1 MMSQN
6 KMAELAEILHLSV
19 GEKFVIKGYTGFF
32 KLESNGL
39 THISHVDGR
48 ESAADNFLLKELITG
63 ARSYRRCFKPQKG
76 EAYYHPASDFNGTVK
91 AVWQDTCFD
100 LAYYK
105 CGLVFKTSIEC
116 IEAMNDLKK
125 ELYSEYEKD

>member
-1 MMSQN
+1 MMSRN
-6 KMAELAEILHLSV
+6 KIAELAEILHLSV
-19 GEKFVIKGYTGFF
+19 DEKFTIKGYSGFF
-32 KLESNGL
+32 KLVPTGL
-39 THISHVDGR
+39 IHISHVDGSK
-48 ESAADNFLLKELITG
+48 SAADSFLLKELITG
-63 ARSYRRCFKPQKG
+63 ARSYRRCFKPQRG
-76 EAYYHPASDFNGTVK
+76 EAYYHPASNFNGTLK
-91 AVWQDTCFD
+91 AVWQGTCFD

>member
-1 MMSQN
+1 MMSRN
-6 KMAELAEILHLSV
+6 KIAELAEILHLSV
-19 GEKFVIKGYTGFF
+19 DEKFIIKGYAGFF
-32 KLESNGL
+32 KLDSTGL
-39 THISHVDGR
+39 THISQVYGR
-48 ESAADNFLLKELITG
+48 KSAADSFLLKELITG
-63 ARSYRRCFKPQKG
+63 ARSYRRCFKPQRG
-76 EAYYHPASDFNGTVK
+76 EAYYHPASNFNGTLK

-116 IEAMNDLKK
+116 IEAMNDLNK

>member
-6 KMAELAEILHLSV
+6 KIAELAEILNLSV
-19 GEKFVIKGYTGFF
+19 DEKFVIEGYSGFF
-32 KLESNGL
+32 KLVPTGL
-39 THISHVDGR
+39 IHISHVDGR
-48 ESAADNFLLKELITG
+48 KSAADNFLLEDLITG

-76 EAYYHPASDFNGTVK
+76 EAYYHPDSTFIGTVQ
-91 AVWQDTCFD
+91 AVWQGTCFD

-116 IEAMNDLKK
+116 TEAMNDLKK
-125 ELYSEYEKD
+125 RLYSEYEKD